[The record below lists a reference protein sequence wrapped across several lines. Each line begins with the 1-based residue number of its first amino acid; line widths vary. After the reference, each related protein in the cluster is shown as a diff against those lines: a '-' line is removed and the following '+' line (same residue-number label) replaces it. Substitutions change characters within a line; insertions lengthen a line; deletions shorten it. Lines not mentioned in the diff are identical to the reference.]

1 MTLGGQF
8 FFSSSYFFFFA
19 GSRECGEGKGNRSFF
34 MESLYS
40 GNFYVLEISSIHGV
54 GGGKFGI
61 VTSVDSTTDV
71 SWDQLA
77 APR

>member
-1 MTLGGQF
+1 MFCFVL
-8 FFSSSYFFFFA
+8 FA
-19 GSRECGEGKGNRSFF
+19 GSGECGEGKGSRSFF

-40 GNFYVLEISSIHGV
+40 GNFYVLEISSIDGV

-71 SWDQLA
+71 FWDQS
-77 APR
+77 APPR

>member
-1 MTLGGQF
+1 
-8 FFSSSYFFFFA
+8 
-19 GSRECGEGKGNRSFF
+19 

>member
-1 MTLGGQF
+1 
-8 FFSSSYFFFFA
+8 
-19 GSRECGEGKGNRSFF
+19 

-40 GNFYVLEISSIHGV
+40 GNFYVLEISSIDGV

-71 SWDQLA
+71 FWDQS
-77 APR
+77 APPR